1 MDAQVSAEDREELE
15 LLVRESNSKLAEAG
29 SESAE
34 QSFGLG
40 CLLGGLLLGGVIL
53 VLSLIGLANI
63 ILAAILLVIGV
74 IGVTGVAA
82 LWASFARTRRI
93 SDTYR
98 LHVGP
103 EIERTLMRR
112 ELSRHIFFTIADPL
126 LPEDAPLRS
135 YLGSFTSEEPVP

>member
-1 MDAQVSAEDREELE
+1 MDAEVSAEDREELE

-53 VLSLIGLANI
+53 VLSLIGFANI

-103 EIERTLMRR
+103 EIERTLKHRD
-112 ELSRHIFFTIADPL
+112 LPHHVFFAIADL
-126 LPEDAPLRS
+126 VLAEDAPLRL
-135 YLGSFTSEEPVP
+135 YLGSFATGEPVS